1 MASVLIYLVLIASVG
16 AGLNAGLFFIFSVC
30 IMAALARLPVPDGIT
45 AMNAINEVIQSPLFF
60 IVFLGTAVVALAV
73 IVIAFLQGT
82 PGSGLA
88 MAAALVFL
96 AGTIGVTI
104 VVNVPMNDAL
114 AAAAPESAEAAAL
127 WGGYLATW
135 TAWNHVRTATSLAS
149 LVLFVLA
156 YGRMAGA

>member
-45 AMNAINEVIQSPLFF
+45 AMNAINEVIQNPLFF

-88 MAAALVFL
+88 MAAAVVFL

-114 AAAAPESAEAAAL
+114 AAAGPESAEAAAL